1 MPLLAARAALP
12 QRLPFYYGWVIVAGF
27 FLAGFAA
34 GGPMVFGFSIFIVP
48 MEEELGWSRATLL
61 FPLTLGLVLLT
72 VLSPL
77 LQPLM
82 DRRGWP
88 AIVLTVS
95 SILVGVGM
103 ILSSR
108 VQEPWHFI
116 VAFGLVSGAGFA
128 AGGGFAHLALVPK
141 WFVRM
146 RARAIAIG
154 SMGTAVSAMVYPLF
168 AETAINAFGWRT
180 AWVAIGISSL
190 VLLIPAA
197 LLMRR
202 APEDAGLLPDGDT
215 HEEAAQRAHAAAAGG
230 AREERSYTPREAARH
245 RTTWLIVGVMM
256 LTAPTLVG
264 LTSNWVA
271 HFRDIGLSSATAAG
285 AVTTYGA
292 FSLLSRFVWGFL
304 VERHHVRT
312 VSIAQALT
320 TALALLTLLLV
331 QSGPMALAYGAMQ
344 GITLGGALALQP
356 LIWANYYG
364 RRHLGAILGVFQP
377 FASAAMAVSPVGI
390 GLLRDRLGAYELVF
404 VALLALWVI
413 AALLLYLARPLPPP
427 GGGEGAE
434 RVASPEGRV

>member
-1 MPLLAARAALP
+1 MPPPAARAALP
-12 QRLPFYYGWVIVAGF
+12 RRLPFYYGWVIVAGF

-48 MEEELGWSRATLL
+48 MEQELGWSRATLL

-88 AIVLTVS
+88 PIVLTAS
-95 SILVGVGM
+95 SILLGVGM
-103 ILSSR
+103 ILNSR
-108 VQEPWHFI
+108 VQEPWQFI
-116 VAFGLVSGAGFA
+116 VSFGLVSGAGFA

-168 AETAINAFGWRT
+168 AEVAINAFGWRT
-180 AWVAIGISSL
+180 AWVAVGVSSL
-190 VLLIPAA
+190 ALLIPIS

-215 HEEAAQRAHAAAAGG
+215 PEKAPERASAAASTAGG
-230 AREERSYTPREAARH
+230 AGAQEERSYTPREAARH
-245 RTTWLIVGVMM
+245 RTTWLIVGVMV

-264 LTSNWVA
+264 LTSNWAA

-285 AVTTYGA
+285 AVTTYGT

-304 VERHHVRT
+304 VERYHVRP
-312 VSIAQALT
+312 VSIAQALM
-320 TALALLTLLLV
+320 TALALLTLLFV
-331 QSGPMALAYGAMQ
+331 QNGPMALAYGALQ

-364 RRHLGAILGVFQP
+364 RRHLGAILGAFQP
-377 FASAAMAVSPVGI
+377 FASAAMAVSPAGI
-390 GLLRDRLGAYELVF
+390 GLLRDRLGAYEAVF
-404 VALLALWVI
+404 AALLMMWLL
-413 AALLLYLARPLPPP
+413 AALLLYLARPLPRP
-427 GGGEGAE
+427 GGGAG
-434 RVASPEGRV
+434 

>member
-1 MPLLAARAALP
+1 MPPRAATATLP
-12 QRLPFYYGWVIVAGF
+12 RRLPFYYGWVIVSGF

-48 MEEELGWSRATLL
+48 MEQELGWSRATLL
-61 FPLTLGLVLLT
+61 FPLTLGLVLLA

-82 DRRGWP
+82 DKRGWP
-88 AIVLTVS
+88 PIVLTAS
-95 SILVGVGM
+95 SILVGAGM
-103 ILSSR
+103 ILNSR

-116 VAFGLVSGAGFA
+116 VSFGLMSGAGFA

-168 AETAINAFGWRT
+168 AEAAINAFGWRT
-180 AWVAIGISSL
+180 AWVAVGASSL
-190 VLLIPAA
+190 VLLIPVA

-202 APEDAGLLPDGDT
+202 APEDIGLLPDGDT
-215 HEEAAQRAHAAAAGG
+215 TEEAAERARAASASGAA

-245 RTTWLIVGVMM
+245 RTTWLIVGVMV

-264 LTSNWVA
+264 LTSNWAA
-271 HFRDIGLSSATAAG
+271 HFRDLGLSSATAAG
-285 AVTTYGA
+285 AVTSYGA
-292 FSLLSRFVWGFL
+292 FSILSRFVWGFL
-304 VERHHVRT
+304 VERYHVRP
-312 VSIAQALT
+312 VAIAQALA
-320 TALALLTLLLV
+320 TALALLALLFA
-331 QSGPMALAYGAMQ
+331 QTGPTALLYGALQ

-364 RRHLGAILGVFQP
+364 RRHLGAILGAFQP
-377 FASAAMAVSPVGI
+377 FASAAMAVSPAGI
-390 GLLRDRLGAYELVF
+390 GLLRDGLGSYELVF
-404 VALLALWVI
+404 AILLAMWVL
-413 AALLLYLARPLPPP
+413 AALLLYLARPLPRH
-427 GGGEGAE
+427 E
-434 RVASPEGRV
+434 RDKDG